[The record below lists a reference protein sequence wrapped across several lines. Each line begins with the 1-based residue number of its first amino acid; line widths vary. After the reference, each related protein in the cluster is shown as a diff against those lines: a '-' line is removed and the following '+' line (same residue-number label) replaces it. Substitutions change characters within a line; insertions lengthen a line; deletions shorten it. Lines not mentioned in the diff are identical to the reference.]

1 MQGKIFNFS
10 SFINEASLS
19 GNRGLEREGSSFLD
33 KSSRESMAAARE
45 FERTNREDIMGFQG
59 LIRESKRLQQ
69 GKETAL
75 AQLVEDT
82 IKSRYGSLLS
92 GVEFDIKL
100 GEPSDVKQS
109 MDETPTETP
118 TEENELE
125 EITDEDVLK
134 QIDKRKILRTLQQG
148 RALNVREL
156 LKLESFK
163 QGLAEIMGND
173 AERYHTVLTKI
184 TDVAKF
190 FDQMIPIE
198 AQKGAWQSREGFSGS
213 CDLEF
218 EDKPEEAD
226 QEVAKQVLDKL
237 EEGDDILNS
246 EEADELISG
255 VTVTVKAL
263 GIDLA
268 VLMQEAVKGVYK
280 LITQRS
286 LESLYGGSAEKV
298 IANTDTLFDELE
310 EIKFGPALDKA
321 VFAILNSDSR
331 VESLI
336 QSMGDDFDQIAS
348 LQEQLKFLFFGTLA
362 LLEPDEM
369 LDIVYGIL
377 NESNDILESCE
388 GIIGD
393 ILNYLEEDETSSD
406 SFNQYDGRQEDSE
419 YTEDE
424 EPEVYSPSGSNLS
437 KEDLTNAII
446 DAYEKGDMEEV
457 NRLRKFLGESMI
469 LPYSIWRK
477 LNS

>member
-33 KSSRESMAAARE
+33 KSSRESMAWARE

-82 IKSRYGSLLS
+82 IKSQYGSLLS
-92 GVEFDIKL
+92 GIEFDIKL
-100 GEPSDVKQS
+100 GEPTDVRQS
-109 MDETPTETP
+109 MEETPTETP
-118 TEENELE
+118 TKENELE
-125 EITDEDVLK
+125 EITDEEVLK

-148 RALNVREL
+148 RALNVKEL

-163 QGLAEIMGND
+163 QGLAAIMGD
-173 AERYHTVLTKI
+173 EAEDYYKVLTKI

-190 FDQMIPIE
+190 FDIVMPIE

-213 CDLEF
+213 CALEF
-218 EDKPEEAD
+218 EDNQDKAD
-226 QEVAKQVLDKL
+226 QEVAKKVLDAL
-237 EEGDDILNS
+237 EEGDDVLDS
-246 EEADELISG
+246 EEADKLTSG
-255 VTVTVKAL
+255 IKVTVKAI
-263 GIDLA
+263 GIDLG
-268 VLMQEAVKGVYK
+268 VLMQEAVKGVYQ

-321 VFAILNSDSR
+321 VFDILNNDSR
-331 VESLI
+331 IDSLI
-336 QSMGDDFDQIAS
+336 KSMDDDFDQIAS

-377 NESNDILESCE
+377 NESRDILESCE

-393 ILNYLEEDETSSD
+393 ILNYLEEEEEYQREMS
-406 SFNQYDGRQEDSE
+406 GGARQEEPTVGMES
-419 YTEDE
+419 
-424 EPEVYSPSGSNLS
+424 EPEFGERDQNLS
-437 KEDLTNAII
+437 QEEINNLIL
-446 DAYEKGDMEEV
+446 DAFQKGGREAAEAV
-457 NRLRKFLGESMI
+457 RKKYLGESMI